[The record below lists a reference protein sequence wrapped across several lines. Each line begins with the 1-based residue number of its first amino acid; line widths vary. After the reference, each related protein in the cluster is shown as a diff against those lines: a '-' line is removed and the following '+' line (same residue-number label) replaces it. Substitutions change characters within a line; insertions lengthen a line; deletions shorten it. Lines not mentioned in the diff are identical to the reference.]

1 MTPEEVVREFCAAV
15 SKRDEGVLRPLL
27 ADDAIYQNVGME
39 ASRGIEA
46 VIENVAGQW
55 AMFPEAYEFDM
66 VNLAVSES
74 VVLTER
80 IDRVGV
86 GGGVP
91 VAPVPVMGRFESRT
105 RRSLPGTTISTP
117 RSSGRCCQANR
128 STASRHPEPR
138 QNCSDLC
145 SGSVAAGRHSR

>member
-55 AMFPEAYEFDM
+55 AMFPEAT
-66 VNLAVSES
+66 SS
-74 VVLTER
+74 TWSTS
-80 IDRVGV
+80 
-86 GGGVP
+86 P
-91 VAPVPVMGRFESRT
+91 CPGRW
-105 RRSLPGTTISTP
+105 
-117 RSSGRCCQANR
+117 C
-128 STASRHPEPR
+128 
-138 QNCSDLC
+138 
-145 SGSVAAGRHSR
+145 

>member
-66 VNLAVSES
+66 VNLAVSGS

-91 VAPVPVMGRFESRT
+91 VGARACDGTVRNPEREDHCLVRLFRHRARREDAVRRIGRRPHAILNHART
-105 RRSLPGTTISTP
+105 DAMKERGLRSP
-117 RSSGRCCQANR
+117 
-128 STASRHPEPR
+128 
-138 QNCSDLC
+138 
-145 SGSVAAGRHSR
+145 

>member
-27 ADDAIYQNVGME
+27 ADDAIYQNVG
-39 ASRGIEA
+39 IEA

-55 AMFPEAYEFDM
+55 AMFPETYEFDM
-66 VNLAVSES
+66 VNLAVSGS

-91 VAPVPVMGRFESRT
+91 VAPVPVMGRFEVQNEK
-105 RRSLPGTTISTP
+105 I
-117 RSSGRCCQANR
+117 
-128 STASRHPEPR
+128 TAWY
-138 QNCSDLC
+138 D
-145 SGSVAAGRHSR
+145 